1 MITPLFTTVEEIII
15 HKFIGAWEEK
25 IRFAEQKSRD
35 KWKVPKRF
43 VKKEGKTNVFI
54 LQMIKF
60 NFPKSIGYLL
70 LNNTRIKLNTTIL
83 KLMVTTNGL

>member
-1 MITPLFTTVEEIII
+1 MRREDTLCRV
-15 HKFIGAWEEK
+15 KVNRQMKSVQK
-25 IRFAEQKSRD
+25 IC
-35 KWKVPKRF
+35 
-43 VKKEGKTNVFI
+43 KKKKGRGGETNVFI

-83 KLMVTTNGL
+83 KLMVTTNRL

>member
-1 MITPLFTTVEEIII
+1 MRREDTLCRV
-15 HKFIGAWEEK
+15 KVNRQMKSVQK
-25 IRFAEQKSRD
+25 IC
-35 KWKVPKRF
+35 
-43 VKKEGKTNVFI
+43 KKGWGETNVFI